1 MKILVAQLNPTVGA
15 LEANTEKILAS
26 IRKAQRVG
34 ANLVLFSELTICGYP
49 PEDLAYHSSFI
60 DTMNLKLGCIAKAS
74 TRLTVI
80 VGLIRRSTSKGEKH
94 LHNSAAIIHDGE
106 VIGFQDK
113 CLLPTYDIFDERRY
127 FEPGQKTRVWNI
139 EGKKIGVTICEDI
152 WQHAGYINET
162 QYDQDPILHLK
173 SLKPDLVLNLSA
185 SPYQFEKPKVRL
197 DVCTQASKT
206 LGCPVIFC
214 CQVGANDQMIFD
226 GYSMHV
232 DRQGNLCHLGKGFT
246 EDEILVDLNAEICP
260 CLFEYD
266 RMENL
271 LQALILG
278 TRDYFLKSG
287 FKKACLGISGGI
299 DSALIAYIAMRA
311 LGKNNVLGVGMPSMY
326 SSDGTKEDA
335 KKLAQILGVAYREI
349 SITPPF
355 HSFLDSLKPHFEN
368 KREDITEEN
377 LQARIRG
384 VLLMALS
391 NKHGHIV
398 LNAGNKSEMA
408 LGYATLYG
416 DMCGGLGV
424 IGDVTKTKV
433 YKLCRYIN
441 ELEGREIILE
451 SIIKRPPSAELS
463 PNQIDLD
470 ALPEYNIVDTV
481 LENYIENH
489 LSIEEISEKFSIEKG
504 LTQDLVSK
512 IHKAEYKRRQAPPI
526 LRVSKKSFGTGR
538 RYPIVQHWI

>member
-1 MKILVAQLNPTVGA
+1 MKIVVAQLNPTVGA
-15 LEANTEKILAS
+15 LDQNTEKILAS
-26 IRKAQRVG
+26 IKKAQKMG
-34 ANLVLFSELTICGYP
+34 ADLALFSELTICGYP

-60 DTMNLKLGCIAKAS
+60 DAMSLKLKQIAKAS
-74 TRLTVI
+74 IRLTVI
-80 VGLIRRSTSKGEKH
+80 VGLIRRSTFGGEKH
-94 LHNSAAIIHDGE
+94 LHNSAAIIHDGNI
-106 VIGFQDK
+106 VGFQDK

-127 FEPGQKTRVWNI
+127 FEPGQKMRIWNI

-152 WQHAGYINET
+152 WQHAGYIDET
-162 QYDQDPILHLK
+162 RYDQDPILTLK

-197 DVCTQASKT
+197 DVCIKATKT
-206 LGCPVIFC
+206 LRCPLIFC

-232 DRQGNLCHLGKGFT
+232 NKEGNLCHLGKGFT
-246 EDEILVDLNAEICP
+246 EDEMLVDLNAEICP

-266 RMENL
+266 QMKNL

-278 TRDYFLKSG
+278 TKDYFLKSR

-299 DSALIAYIAMRA
+299 DSALVAYIAVKS
-311 LGKNNVLGVGMPSMY
+311 LGKENVLGVGMPSIY
-326 SSDGTKEDA
+326 SSEVTKKDA
-335 KKLAQILGVAYREI
+335 KKLAQILGIEYREI

-355 HSFLDSLKPHFEN
+355 NHFLTSLKPHFEN
-368 KREDITEEN
+368 KKEDITEEN

-424 IGDVTKTKV
+424 IGDLTKSKV

-451 SIIKRPPSAELS
+451 SIIKRPPSAELR
-463 PNQIDLD
+463 PCQIDLD

-489 LSIEEISEKFSIEKG
+489 LSIEEISEKFSIEKE
-504 LTQDLVSK
+504 LTRDLVSK
-512 IHKAEYKRRQAPPI
+512 IHRAEYKRRQAPPI

-538 RYPIVQHWI
+538 RYPIVQNWI

>member
-1 MKILVAQLNPTVGA
+1 MKIVVAQLNPTVGA

-26 IRKAQRVG
+26 IRKAQRVQ

-60 DTMNLKLGCIAKAS
+60 DAMNLKLSCIAKACA
-74 TRLTVI
+74 RLTII
-80 VGLIRRSTSKGEKH
+80 VGLIRRSTSRGEKH
-94 LHNSAAIIHDGE
+94 LHNSAAIIHDGKI
-106 VIGFQDK
+106 IGFQDK

-162 QYDQDPILHLK
+162 QYDQDPILNLK
-173 SLKPDLVLNLSA
+173 SLEPDLVLNLSA

-197 DVCTQASKT
+197 DVCTKASKT

-232 DRQGNLCHLGKGFT
+232 DKEGNLCHLGKGFT
-246 EDEILVDLNAEICP
+246 EDEVLVDLNAEICP

-266 RMENL
+266 PMKNL

-278 TRDYFLKSG
+278 TRDYFLKSR

-299 DSALIAYIAMRA
+299 DSALVAYIAVKA
-311 LGKNNVLGVGMPSMY
+311 LGENNVLGVGMPSMY
-326 SSDGTKEDA
+326 SSEETKKDA
-335 KKLAQILGVAYREI
+335 KKLAQILGIEYREI

-355 HSFLDSLKPHFEN
+355 HTLLDSLKPHLEN
-368 KREDITEEN
+368 KKEDITEEN

-384 VLLMALS
+384 ILLMALS

-424 IGDVTKTKV
+424 IGDLTKTKV

-441 ELEGREIILE
+441 ALEGREIILE

-463 PNQIDLD
+463 PHQIDLD
-470 ALPEYNIVDTV
+470 ALPEYNIVDTI

-489 LSIEEISEKFSIEKG
+489 LSVEEISEKFSIEKG
-504 LTQDLVSK
+504 VIRDLVSK

-538 RYPIVQHWI
+538 RYPIAQHWI